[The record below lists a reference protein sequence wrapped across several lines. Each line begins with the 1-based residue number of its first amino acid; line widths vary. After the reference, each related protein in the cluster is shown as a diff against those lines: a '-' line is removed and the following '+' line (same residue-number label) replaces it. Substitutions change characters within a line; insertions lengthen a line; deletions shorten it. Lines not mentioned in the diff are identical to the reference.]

1 MEGCHVKAVLSE
13 NNEIREHFTRNEGVI
28 EINRKEPASGR
39 GTGIPGFLKR
49 WKKNYPRKSGSK
61 RRKSRE
67 LYLQHVKDCLMK

>member
-39 GTGIPGFLKR
+39 GKGIPGFLNK
-49 WKKNYPRKSGSK
+49 
-61 RRKSRE
+61 
-67 LYLQHVKDCLMK
+67 